1 MYFYVSY
8 MQKRE
13 RGFTL
18 IELVTVVILVSIIS
32 ITLFSRLGNVGTANL
47 QASRD
52 DLIAALF
59 FAQQTAMARS
69 NNNIQVVL
77 AANSISVNEANVPI
91 VVHSKGYP
99 LNFPSGVTTTPITLT
114 YDKLGRI
121 NRSAAATITLTAT
134 GGLSAVVTIETT
146 GYAH

>member
-1 MYFYVSY
+1 MG
-8 MQKRE
+8 KNE

-18 IELVTVVILVSIIS
+18 VELITVIILVSIIS
-32 ITLFSRLGNVGTANL
+32 VTLFSRLGNVGSANL

-59 FAQQTAMARS
+59 FAQQSAMAR
-69 NNNIQVVL
+69 NNIQLVVTS
-77 AANSISVNEANVPI
+77 NSVNITENGTPI

-99 LNFPSGVTTTPITLT
+99 LALASGVTATPATLT
-114 YDKLGRI
+114 YDKLGR
-121 NRSAAATITLTAT
+121 TTAT
-134 GGLSAVVTIETT
+134 TIGLSASGGISASIVVEAS

>member
-1 MYFYVSY
+1 MG
-8 MQKRE
+8 KHE

-18 IELVTVVILVSIIS
+18 VELITVIILVSIIS
-32 ITLFSRLGNVGTANL
+32 VSVFSRLGSVSSANL

-52 DLIAALF
+52 DIIAALF

-69 NNNIQVVL
+69 NIQLVVT
-77 AANSISVNEANVPI
+77 SHSVSVTENGTPI

-99 LNFPSGVTTTPITLT
+99 LTLESGVTATAASLT
-114 YDKLGRI
+114 YDKLGR
-121 NRSAAATITLTAT
+121 TTAT
-134 GGLSAVVTIETT
+134 TIGLSSSSGASASIVVEAS

>member
-1 MYFYVSY
+1 MGKY
-8 MQKRE
+8 E

-18 IELVTVVILVSIIS
+18 IELITVIILVSIIS
-32 ITLFSRLGNVGTANL
+32 VSVFSRLGSVSSANL

-52 DLIAALF
+52 DIIAALF

-69 NNNIQVVL
+69 NIQLIVT
-77 AANSISVNEANVPI
+77 ANSVSVTENGIPI

-99 LNFPSGVTTTPITLT
+99 LTLASGVTATAASLT
-114 YDKLGRI
+114 YDKLGR
-121 NRSAAATITLTAT
+121 TTAT
-134 GGLSAVVTIETT
+134 TIGLSSTSGASASIVVEAS